1 MLKPDSE
8 LEISLEPRF
17 ERAADEEATD
27 SDDAIIGQNGIRRYP
42 DAARV

>member
-8 LEISLEPRF
+8 LEIDLDPGLER
-17 ERAADEEATD
+17 EADEGATD

-42 DAARV
+42 DATRV